1 MLVTHDIRAAMAV
14 SDTLHML
21 GRFREDGKVVPG
33 ARIRE
38 TYDMVERGL
47 AWKKGV
53 EALPEF
59 TALEREI
66 SAKFHDL

>member
-1 MLVTHDIRAAMAV
+1 
-14 SDTLHML
+14 ML
-21 GRFREDGKVVPG
+21 GRFRGDDGKIVPG

-53 EALPEF
+53 ETLPEF